1 MLQMQALEQ
10 SMEGMRATLK
20 ALRQDIGA
28 KDAELA
34 ITKAEAE
41 AFRRQL
47 IPHAGSTLS
56 ADTEVSPRCRA
67 LATSILPIATAP
79 EQEHM
84 LGQIMGNM
92 RWDHIIKVSD
102 AFASMQS

>member
-1 MLQMQALEQ
+1 MALLVDMMLPMQALEQ

-47 IPHAGSTLS
+47 IPGASSTLS
-56 ADTEVSPRCRA
+56 ADTDVSHRHSHQQQRLNLC
-67 LATSILPIATAP
+67 TYS
-79 EQEHM
+79 
-84 LGQIMGNM
+84 GQIIGNL
-92 RWDHIIKVSD
+92 
-102 AFASMQS
+102 

>member
-1 MLQMQALEQ
+1 
-10 SMEGMRATLK
+10 MECMRATLK

-47 IPHAGSTLS
+47 IPGAGSTLS
-56 ADTEVSPRCRA
+56 ADTEVSPKCRVLA
-67 LATSILPIATAP
+67 SPILPLATQP

-84 LGQIMGNM
+84 LGQIIGNLP
-92 RWDHIIKVSD
+92 WDHSD
-102 AFASMQS
+102 